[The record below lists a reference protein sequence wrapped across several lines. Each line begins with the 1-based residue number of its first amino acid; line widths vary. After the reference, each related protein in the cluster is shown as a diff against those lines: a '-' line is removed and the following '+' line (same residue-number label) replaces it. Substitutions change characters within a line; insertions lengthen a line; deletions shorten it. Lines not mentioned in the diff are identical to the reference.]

1 MKILN
6 KILMFLLLSAMV
18 SSCELDLSNPNAA
31 GENDVLNTK
40 DGLVSLAVGIRQLYS
55 TSVLPAEL
63 NYPAVTTREVAAMT
77 TFSSLE
83 ELEDGGAGLAS
94 DNERIKRLFAS
105 TMRVKGMTENLL
117 AHLDKVEMSDNTRSG
132 LRAFTAL
139 FRAKCLGVLAQNWEQ
154 VPILNSINN
163 DAIFS
168 PRMEAYG
175 EAISILNSALS
186 EIQATPASGD
196 LAGAFDGIDLE
207 NAINAYLARYN
218 LFAGNY
224 DAAITA
230 ADAVDLSV
238 VNQFQFDAE
247 NSNPIYSVFFEGTIQ
262 YNPRDNFGMPDA
274 LALDPADG
282 RIAFYTTPVD
292 SASLRGLPIELMSSA
307 FFSGSTAPIPLYLPG
322 EMLLIKAEAYAR
334 KGQAADAEAAL
345 NQVRNKTAA
354 EDSYGIGAGLTD
366 TYTAG
371 GDMDALMTE
380 IYKNRRAEL
389 FLIGTSLEDSR
400 RFGRQEPTMEVD
412 YTTERNRNFYPY
424 SADERD
430 SNPNTPNNPSI

>member
-6 KILMFLLLSAMV
+6 KTLIFLLLSAIV
-18 SSCELDLSNPNAA
+18 SSCQLDLSNPNAA
-31 GENDVLNTK
+31 GENEVLNTK
-40 DGLVSLAVGIRQLYS
+40 DGLVALAVGIRQLYS

-94 DNERIKRLFAS
+94 ENERVKRLFAT

-117 AHLDKVEMSDNTRSG
+117 THLDKVEMSDNTRSG
-132 LRAFTAL
+132 LRAFATF
-139 FRAKCLGVLAQNWEQ
+139 FRAKCLGLLAQNWEQ

-163 DAIFS
+163 DAAFS
-168 PRMEAYG
+168 PRMAAYT
-175 EAISILNSALS
+175 EAINILNSALS
-186 EIQATPASGD
+186 EIQTTPASDD
-196 LAGAFDGIDLE
+196 LAGAFDGINLE
-207 NAINAYLARYN
+207 HAINAYLARYN

-224 DAAITA
+224 DAAIAA

-247 NSNPIYSVFFEGTIQ
+247 NPNPIYGVFFEGTIQ

-274 LALDPADG
+274 LALDPTDA
-282 RIAFYTTPVD
+282 RMAFYTTPVD
-292 SASLRGLPIELMSSA
+292 SLSLRNLPIELMSGA
-307 FFSGSTAPIPLYLPG
+307 FFSSSTASIPLYLPG

-334 KGQAADAEAAL
+334 KGQLTDAEVAL
-345 NQVRNKTAA
+345 NQVRNKTGA
-354 EDSYGIGAGLTD
+354 EDIYGIGAGLAD

-371 GDMDALMTE
+371 GDKDALLLE

-400 RFGRQEPTMEVD
+400 RFGRPEPTMEVD
-412 YTTERNRNFYPY
+412 YSTERNRNFYPY
-424 SADERD
+424 SSDERD
-430 SNPNTPNNPSI
+430 SNPNTPNNPPI